1 MEENKNPLE
10 SELAEALADV
20 VMDEDN
26 DDKHE
31 TFIKRFDT
39 PDEIVQYWEH
49 QSEKDI
55 LTSYHFR
62 ELWRMMVPKFL
73 SPIPSMELLNPSSHI
88 DDAKVNDDLLGHLN
102 VSFVLT
108 LIQTPSL
115 KA

>member
-49 QSEKDI
+49 QLEKVKI
-55 LTSYHFR
+55 NR
-62 ELWRMMVPKFL
+62 QIKFYCKNVNKL
-73 SPIPSMELLNPSSHI
+73 SRFFPQISKQN
-88 DDAKVNDDLLGHLN
+88 
-102 VSFVLT
+102 
-108 LIQTPSL
+108 
-115 KA
+115 

>member
-49 QSEKDI
+49 QLEKVKSCQKFTDFFHI
-55 LTSYHFR
+55 L
-62 ELWRMMVPKFL
+62 KFFF
-73 SPIPSMELLNPSSHI
+73 
-88 DDAKVNDDLLGHLN
+88 LLGYFDI
-102 VSFVLT
+102 VSFSRT
-108 LIQTPSL
+108 LENDGAQVFKSNSKHGITQSL
-115 KA
+115 VSH

>member
-49 QSEKDI
+49 QLEKVKKIVKLNSIVRISKKFHDFSRKSQI
-55 LTSYHFR
+55 LANLKIFSTY
-62 ELWRMMVPKFL
+62 FL
-73 SPIPSMELLNPSSHI
+73 LSR
-88 DDAKVNDDLLGHLN
+88 
-102 VSFVLT
+102 SF
-108 LIQTPSL
+108 
-115 KA
+115 

>member
-26 DDKHE
+26 DEKHE

-49 QSEKDI
+49 QLEKVKK
-55 LTSYHFR
+55 SGNF
-62 ELWRMMVPKFL
+62 WK
-73 SPIPSMELLNPSSHI
+73 
-88 DDAKVNDDLLGHLN
+88 K
-102 VSFVLT
+102 
-108 LIQTPSL
+108 
-115 KA
+115 

>member
-1 MEENKNPLE
+1 MDRSVVHPCKSSNKLTLNSFLRKAFPCGFLRLIIMEENKNPLE

-49 QSEKDI
+49 QLEKVK
-55 LTSYHFR
+55 SC
-62 ELWRMMVPKFL
+62 
-73 SPIPSMELLNPSSHI
+73 
-88 DDAKVNDDLLGHLN
+88 
-102 VSFVLT
+102 
-108 LIQTPSL
+108 
-115 KA
+115 

>member
-49 QSEKDI
+49 QLEKVKNRQI
-55 LTSYHFR
+55 
-62 ELWRMMVPKFL
+62 KFHCT
-73 SPIPSMELLNPSSHI
+73 N
-88 DDAKVNDDLLGHLN
+88 
-102 VSFVLT
+102 
-108 LIQTPSL
+108 L
-115 KA
+115 KKISRIFSANLKF

>member
-26 DDKHE
+26 DEKHE

-49 QSEKDI
+49 QLEKVK
-55 LTSYHFR
+55 SC
-62 ELWRMMVPKFL
+62 
-73 SPIPSMELLNPSSHI
+73 
-88 DDAKVNDDLLGHLN
+88 
-102 VSFVLT
+102 
-108 LIQTPSL
+108 
-115 KA
+115 